1 MGAKPSEDDVT
12 WIFGSSRSGSTW
24 LLRMLAEHPEVR
36 ALNETG
42 IGHHLGLWRP
52 IALAWA
58 TADEIPPLHT
68 FLDVKRDNPDY
79 LFSDAHREGWEPLLR
94 GFLLDRLALQAE
106 AGRRLIIQEP
116 GGSHM
121 AEMILGLTPGA
132 RLVFLLR
139 DGRDVVDSWLDA
151 YSEGG
156 WVTEDGGY
164 PLGEHGRLPFI
175 RWQAAVWRY
184 RTEAV
189 QRAFAAHPEDR
200 RLLVRYED
208 LLAHTERELYRIQTV
223 AGLDPDADQIRAA
236 VARHAYEN
244 VPRSQRGTGRH
255 VRKAAPGSWR
265 ENLSAEEQAALLDVL
280 GEKVRELGY
289 PD

>member
-1 MGAKPSEDDVT
+1 MARPAEDDIT

-24 LLRMLAEHPEVR
+24 LLRMLAEHPGVHPF
-36 ALNETG
+36 NETG

-68 FLDVKRDNPDY
+68 FMDVKRENPDY
-79 LFSDAHREGWEPLLR
+79 LFSDAHRDRWHPLLR
-94 GFLLDRLALQAE
+94 EFLLERLGLQAE
-106 AGRRLIIQEP
+106 PERRVVVQEP

-151 YSEGG
+151 YSESG

-164 PLGEHGRLPFI
+164 PLGEHGRIPFI

-189 QRAFAAHPEDR
+189 ERAFAEQPADR

-208 LLAHTERELYRIQTV
+208 LLADTEGELARIQAV
-223 AGLDPDADQIRAA
+223 AGLDVDPAQVRTA
-236 VARHAYEN
+236 VERHAYDN
-244 VPRSQRGTGRH
+244 VPPSERGSGHH
-255 VRKAAPGSWR
+255 VRRACPGAWR
-265 ENLSAEEQAALLDVL
+265 ENLSEAEQRALLGVIGD
-280 GEKVRELGY
+280 KVRELGY
-289 PD
+289 PG